1 MHRRATLPRSR
12 RTRAPAAPG
21 RDDSLRATLAGLAFI
36 LTFVASLAA
45 GFADDTTAVP
55 MTVAQASQA
64 VQDLGLDTK
73 PSGDAKEI
81 EVTWIKGKV
90 PVPGSIALTVD
101 AHGKVAAID
110 PLAPIPA
117 DRILFLSRE
126 VLHDFA
132 QRWNNRNLGPTHL
145 DLENSGVLV
154 LTATYPRTPAPY
166 DATRMK
172 RDIGAFR
179 TTLDRVLDDLAQESK
194 AHQSQG
200 DKAYASDWELA
211 DPSKMPARAVGR
223 LETQG
228 GFICTA
234 TLVAEDIVLTAAHCV
249 MDDKGRHVKPLL
261 FNAGSDHG
269 DAVAT
274 ANVTAVHVDPDY
286 DPVHQFD
293 GKTIDNPAFGRDWA
307 LLTLDSPIGRQTG
320 IIDVFAATKPDLN
333 GIVDDAKSDVI
344 QIGYGGQ
351 GGFRP
356 KLRHRCGPADVLDA
370 RYYTTQCGLVKGD
383 SGSPLLLHQGDKYRI
398 IGINYAWVDL
408 DYVNHVFLVVGSAAF
423 APTLKDLVSGKLQA
437 TPVEDWIKDPNADSR
452 ASAMGQRASD
462 LR

>member
-1 MHRRATLPRSR
+1 MHRRATLPRSQ
-12 RTRAPAAPG
+12 RTRAPAAPD
-21 RDDSLRATLAGLAFI
+21 RDASLRATLAGLAFI
-36 LTFVASLAA
+36 LTFVATLAT
-45 GFADDTTAVP
+45 GFADDAAAGA

-64 VQDLGLDTK
+64 VEDLGLDTK

-81 EVTWIKGKV
+81 DITWVKGKV
-90 PVPGSIALTVD
+90 PVPGSISLTVD
-101 AHGKVAAID
+101 AHGKVGAVD

-126 VLHDFA
+126 VLHGFVL
-132 QRWNNRNLGPTHL
+132 RWNSKNPGPAYL
-145 DLENSGVLV
+145 DLENSGVLI
-154 LTATYPRTPAPY
+154 LTAAYPRASAPY
-166 DATRMK
+166 DAALFK
-172 RDIGAFR
+172 RQIGEFR
-179 TTLDRVLDDLAQESK
+179 TALDRALDDLARESK

-211 DPSKMPARAVGR
+211 DPAKMPARAVGR

-228 GFICTA
+228 GYICTA
-234 TLVAEDIVLTAAHCV
+234 TLVAEDVILTAAHCV
-249 MDDKGRHVKPLL
+249 MDEKGRHQKPLL

-293 GKTIDNPAFGRDWA
+293 GKTIDSPVFGRDWA

-356 KLRHRCGPADVLDA
+356 KLRHGCGPADVLDA

-408 DYVNHVFLVVGSAAF
+408 DYVNHVFLVVGSTAF

-437 TPVEDWIKDPNADSR
+437 TPVADWIKDPNEDSPVG
-452 ASAMGQRASD
+452 AMGQRADS
-462 LR
+462 LH

>member
-1 MHRRATLPRSR
+1 MRAI
-12 RTRAPAAPG
+12 
-21 RDDSLRATLAGLAFI
+21 LAGLAFI
-36 LTFVASLAA
+36 LTFVATLAT
-45 GFADDTTAVP
+45 GFADDAPAGTLTA
-55 MTVAQASQA
+55 AQASKT
-64 VQDLGLDTK
+64 VEDLGIDSK
-73 PSGDAKEI
+73 PSSDAKEI
-81 EVTWIKGKV
+81 EVTWVKGKV
-90 PVPGSIALTVD
+90 PVPGSITLNVD
-101 AHGKVAAID
+101 AQGKVRAID

-126 VLHDFA
+126 TLQNFTL
-132 QRWNNRNLGPTHL
+132 RWNSENPGAEHL

-154 LTATYPRTPAPY
+154 LTATYPRASAPY
-166 DATRMK
+166 DAAMLK
-172 RDIGAFR
+172 RQIGTFR
-179 TTLDRVLDDLAQESK
+179 SALDRALDDLDRESK

-228 GFICTA
+228 GYICTA
-234 TLVAEDIVLTAAHCV
+234 TLVAEDIILTAAHCV
-249 MDDKGRHVKPLL
+249 MDDKGRHKKPLQ
-261 FNAGSDHG
+261 FNAGIDHG

-293 GKTIDNPAFGRDWA
+293 GKTIDNPIFGRDWA
-307 LLTLDSPIGRQTG
+307 LLKLDAPIGRDTG
-320 IIDVFAATKPDLN
+320 TIDVFAATRSDLE
-333 GIVDDAKSDVI
+333 GIVDDTKSDVI

-383 SGSPLLLHQGDKYRI
+383 SGSPLLLHQGEKYRI

-437 TPVEDWIKDPNADSR
+437 TPVEDWIKDPSDDKTAGT
-452 ASAMGQRASD
+452 MGQPNGR
-462 LR
+462 L